1 MAQIVVRDVT
11 VKFGDLQSSNIT
23 IAILVAIVLVSIHD
37 IHVIAH

>member
-23 IAILVAIVLVSIHD
+23 IAILVDPVALRLF
-37 IHVIAH
+37 